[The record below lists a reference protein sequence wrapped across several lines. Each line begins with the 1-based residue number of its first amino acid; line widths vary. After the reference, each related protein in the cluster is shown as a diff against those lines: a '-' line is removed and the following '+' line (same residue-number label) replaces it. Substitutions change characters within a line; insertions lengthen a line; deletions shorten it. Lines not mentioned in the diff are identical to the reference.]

1 MAQEI
6 EGLTAGAS
14 RPAMIDVHGLP
25 KPLLRGRIHFVAF
38 LLSLPAGLVLVDLAR
53 PGAGRAGAVVYALSL
68 TALYGASAAYHR
80 LGRSPASQRWLRR
93 IDHATIYV
101 LIAGTYTP
109 VCLLVLS
116 GAWRWSL
123 LVAVWAAAAVGVAMK
138 LVRFDLSQRW
148 GSFLYGA
155 MGGAVVVVLPQ
166 LVSRLPLRVFGLLA
180 AGGLVYTVGA
190 VVLATRRPNPYPR
203 VFGYHEVWHCMVV
216 VAGVCHWAV
225 VFHVVRAPAF

>member
-1 MAQEI
+1 MRQRTKQDDRQSAV
-6 EGLTAGAS
+6 S
-14 RPAMIDVHGLP
+14 MIDVHGLP
-25 KPLLRGRIHFVAF
+25 KPLLRGRIHLVAF
-38 LLSLPAGLVLVDLAR
+38 LLSVPAGLLLVDLAR
-53 PGAGRAGAVVYALSL
+53 PGSGRVGAVVYALSL

-80 LGRSPASQRWLRR
+80 LGRGPRSQRWLRR

-109 VCLLVLS
+109 VCLFVLH

-123 LVAVWAAAAVGVAMK
+123 LVGVWAAAAVGVAMK
-138 LVRFDLSQRW
+138 LARFDLSQRW

-155 MGGAVVVVLPQ
+155 MGGASVVMLPQ
-166 LVSRLPLRVFGLLA
+166 LATRLPLWAFGLLA
-180 AGGLVYTVGA
+180 GGGLVYAVGA

-216 VAGVCHWAV
+216 VAGICHWTV